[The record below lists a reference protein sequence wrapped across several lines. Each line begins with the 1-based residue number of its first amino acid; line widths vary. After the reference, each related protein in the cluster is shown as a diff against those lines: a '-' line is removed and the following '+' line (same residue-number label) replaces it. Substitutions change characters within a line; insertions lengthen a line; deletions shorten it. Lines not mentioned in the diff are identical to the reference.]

1 MSALKH
7 LSRRCRK
14 QLSKLSG
21 KPVPAHSGGKYNA
34 GSNNGFD
41 TVAKMPDGTTVII
54 EDKQMTNGSMQLA
67 VGAGGNVQLTDEWVI
82 SVLSKLDQNSDAY
95 KAIVAAKNNGTLI
108 KVVAGVNKT
117 TGQLIFVPVL

>member
-1 MSALKH
+1 
-7 LSRRCRK
+7 
-14 QLSKLSG
+14 
-21 KPVPAHSGGKYNA
+21 
-34 GSNNGFD
+34 
-41 TVAKMPDGTTVII
+41 MPDGTTVII